1 MKIIRA
7 CEYLGFAALSV
18 AAYFVPNVADQV
30 ARPDQDEIKLQHGS
44 KSFPLN
50 ECSTRVSSPDP
61 KLPVM
66 QDRKRGG
73 CD

>member
-44 KSFPLN
+44 KSLIEQPHVWKLN
-50 ECSTRVSSPDP
+50 RVGITHPGIP
-61 KLPVM
+61 I
-66 QDRKRGG
+66 
-73 CD
+73 